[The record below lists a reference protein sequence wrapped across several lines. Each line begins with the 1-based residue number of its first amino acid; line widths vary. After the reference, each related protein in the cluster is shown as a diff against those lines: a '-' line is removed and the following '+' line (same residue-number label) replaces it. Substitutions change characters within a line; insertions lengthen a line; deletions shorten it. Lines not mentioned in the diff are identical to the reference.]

1 MTVVWCCL
9 VYQVQWILAALLV
22 MLRDPTILFMSIDDF
37 FSFFLSFFLTPSYL
51 IFKVQL
57 SELLKLGRPKL
68 GIAHQGIATITFKKS
83 GGRKDNGL
91 MRAWEGHQ
99 TQPCGTCIHDHQE
112 LAILVIL
119 GPPKSSDLEKRTHR
133 LSGHFTLA
141 PLDCGDLAL
150 I

>member
-1 MTVVWCCL
+1 MVL
-9 VYQVQWILAALLV
+9 SGISGSLAALLI

-37 FSFFLSFFLTPSYL
+37 FSFFLSFFLTSSNL
-51 IFKVQL
+51 ILKVQL
-57 SELLKLGRPKL
+57 SELLKLGRLKL
-68 GIAHQGIATITFKKS
+68 GIAHQGIATITFKKG

-91 MRAWEGHQ
+91 MRAWEEQQ
-99 TQPCGTCIHDHQE
+99 TQLFGTCIHQE
-112 LAILVIL
+112 LTILVIL

-133 LSGHFTLA
+133 LSGHFTLV

>member
-1 MTVVWCCL
+1 MVLSGISGSMNTCCL
-9 VYQVQWILAALLV
+9 TYHV
-22 MLRDPTILFMSIDDF
+22 LFMSIDDF

-68 GIAHQGIATITFKKS
+68 GIAHQGIATITFKKG

-91 MRAWEGHQ
+91 MRAWEEQ
-99 TQPCGTCIHDHQE
+99 TQLFGTCIHQE
-112 LAILVIL
+112 LTILVIL
-119 GPPKSSDLEKRTHR
+119 GPPKSSHLEKRTHR

>member
-1 MTVVWCCL
+1 MVL
-9 VYQVQWILAALLV
+9 SGISGSLAALLI

-37 FSFFLSFFLTPSYL
+37 FSFFLSFFLTSSNL
-51 IFKVQL
+51 ILKVQL

-68 GIAHQGIATITFKKS
+68 GIAHQGIATITFKKG

-91 MRAWEGHQ
+91 MRAWEEQQ
-99 TQPCGTCIHDHQE
+99 TQLFGTCIHQE
-112 LAILVIL
+112 LTILVIL